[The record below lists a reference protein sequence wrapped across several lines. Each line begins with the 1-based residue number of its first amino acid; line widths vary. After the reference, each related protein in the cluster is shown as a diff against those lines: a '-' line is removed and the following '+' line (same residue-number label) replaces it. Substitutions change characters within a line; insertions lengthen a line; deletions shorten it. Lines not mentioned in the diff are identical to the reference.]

1 VTAAEAEA
9 REEQWLDAQL
19 ADSPEITE
27 EQAQMVKRMFDTA
40 TEGTAS

>member
-27 EQAQMVKRMFDTA
+27 EQARTLRRMFDA
-40 TEGTAS
+40 TGREAAS